1 MMIPIY
7 LQPPPLFFVGGA
19 QEPINYITNFRLNK
33 YSLSCLVFSEMVN
46 LITSV
51 IKTIDLLS

>member
-19 QEPINYITNFRLNK
+19 QELINYITNFRLNK
-33 YSLSCLVFSEMVN
+33 YLLSCLVFSEMVN